1 MGKVDVMPL
10 TMEQKNVIKGILHDI
25 NNQQVITMGGWAGT
39 GKTTVARVLI
49 QALEQKGLTFLPCAY
64 TGKAT
69 NVLRKKGMH
78 ANTIHSTIYQPYK
91 NENDE
96 TVWSLAP
103 LSKILDDGINGFIA
117 DEASMVSREIH
128 QDLSS
133 YGLPIIYIGDHG
145 QLEPIGSN
153 FNLMQNPMY
162 RLEQIHRNAGEIAHF
177 ANHIRQG
184 HSAKS
189 FNGATKVQIVN
200 ESAIQERHLAS
211 VDQIICAFNKTR
223 VKLNE
228 RVRVEKKIQ
237 YTYIAKGEKVI
248 CLRNN
253 RKQGLF
259 NGMQGIVQKV
269 HKNERFDFL
278 SDDKFYEK
286 VHYDPDQFGME
297 SNSFDF
303 AQSANPFDY
312 AYAITCH
319 KCQGDEFNNVIVYQQ
334 HCDKWDNI
342 RWAYTAA
349 SRARQG
355 LIWVGVEE
363 FRPTYL

>member
-1 MGKVDVMPL
+1 MPL
-10 TMEQKNVIKGILHDI
+10 TVEQKDVIKKI
-25 NNQQVITMGGWAGT
+25 MGGLSSHQVQTLGGYAGT
-39 GKTTVARVLI
+39 GKSTVIKVLL
-49 QALEQKGLTFLPCAY
+49 QAMHQKAYSFCACAY

-91 NENDE
+91 NEQGE
-96 TVWSLAP
+96 TIWDLIPADKIELA
-103 LSKILDDGINGFIA
+103 GIDGFIV
-117 DEASMVSREIH
+117 DEASMVSKEIH
-128 QDLSS
+128 QDLVSF
-133 YGLPIIYIGDHG
+133 GKPIIYVGDHG
-145 QLEPIGSN
+145 QLEPIGSS

-162 RLEQIHRNAGEIAHF
+162 KLEQVHRNAGEIAHF
-177 ANHIRQG
+177 ANHLRQG
-184 HSAKS
+184 NSAIS
-189 FNGATKVQIVN
+189 FKGAKQVQIVAD
-200 ESAIQERHLAS
+200 SAIQERHLAS

-228 RVRVEKKIQ
+228 RVRVEKRIQ

-259 NGMQGIVQKV
+259 NGMQGIVKKV
-269 HKNERFDFL
+269 HPNERFDFI

-286 VHYDPDQFGME
+286 VRYDPDQFGLE
-297 SNSFDF
+297 KSDF
-303 AQSANPFDY
+303 EFGQSANPFDY

-319 KCQGDEFNNVIVYQQ
+319 KAQGDEWNNIIVYEQR
-334 HCDKWDNI
+334 CDKWDNI

-349 SRARQG
+349 SRAKKG
-355 LIWVGVEE
+355 LIWAGIEQ
-363 FRPTYL
+363 FRPSYL